1 LAKAFS
7 VARRSPSVVSKA
19 TLLRN
24 CGQTRGALAQ
34 SRIGADHV
42 VQRLPFD
49 FDRFRRVL
57 GLLDRLGDHRGD
69 GIADVTDFG
78 RGQNRI
84 RRHLNGDAGYLA
96 LTRQIAEARR
106 IGTGQDERNAR
117 HCARLRDI
125 GYAKARMR
133 MRRPQDNRV

>member
-1 LAKAFS
+1 M
-7 VARRSPSVVSKA
+7 
-19 TLLRN
+19 
-24 CGQTRGALAQ
+24 
-34 SRIGADHV
+34 

-57 GLLDRLGDHRGD
+57 GLLDRLGDHEGD
-69 GIADVTDFG
+69 GIADMADFG

-125 GYAKARMR
+125 GYAIARMR